1 MEAVSNKPCRQKDL
15 SSELE
20 DSQFNKLF
28 ANSALPD
35 RASLLSVSSPHA
47 GAWLSVI
54 PSPGLNLQL
63 DPLEFQTAIK
73 WWLGMDVSHSTNC
86 PYCPS
91 HSLDS
96 LGHHALTCKHGVDA
110 VIHHNRLHDVFVE
123 SCRRACIGVQVWLWS

>member
-1 MEAVSNKPCRQKDL
+1 MLLPWIEAVSKKPCRQKDL
-15 SSELE
+15 SSKLE

-35 RASLLSVSSPHA
+35 RAHLLSVSSPHA

-73 WWLGMDVSHSTNC
+73 WRLGMDVSHSTNC

-91 HSLDS
+91 HSLD
-96 LGHHALTCKHGVDA
+96 
-110 VIHHNRLHDVFVE
+110 IE
-123 SCRRACIGVQVWLWS
+123 VQVELGYGFNECQHMTS